1 MIIQVYGKIIR
12 IIVEIQYLFEKST
25 EVIWHVKYL
34 RIIFKS
40 LNFCLEISYICI
52 HRIQEF

>member
-40 LNFCLEISYICI
+40 QNFCLEISYICI